1 MGSKEASTP
10 STSANSTER
19 AVVTTGTFSSN
30 PPLQI
35 CSSTWNLAAI
45 AFVIYVSMRIEKKD
59 HSRLYMLWLFGV
71 SVPGES
77 LQIVISILQLCGIV
91 DSSGNYYRDY
101 IDVVQ
106 IVGKVLLETAAFVY
120 RFLAIIMLVATFMSY
135 AFPFTLAR
143 IFKPSNSFKRRK
155 ALYLGSFAFT
165 VLFIIEMNAQTMF
178 SALFGPN
185 FLPDDLYDF
194 IYFANQTIINGTSI
208 ILIVFCFLAIFV
220 IISYS
225 RRRRVWSNNAIKH
238 RKQLLSIVLHTTLP
252 NILNLTGLLINFC
265 NIYIAHL
272 PLTERFPSH
281 PIIWAGGLFTK
292 IGRYTSY
299 ARIPLLTISTF
310 VAFDDFSN
318 NPPLQICSSTWNL
331 TAIAF
336 VIYVSMKIDRK
347 DHSRLYT
354 LWLFVISAPGEALQ
368 IVISILQLCGIVD
381 SSGNYYRDYVD
392 VVQIVGRMLIEIP
405 SFVYRLFAIIMVV
418 ATFMSYTFPLTL
430 ARIFKP
436 STSLKRR
443 NAFYLGSFV
452 FAVLLNMETN
462 TLTMFSALFSSDF
475 LPDDLYDFI
484 FIANHT
490 IINGTGIILIVFC
503 FLSTFVIVSYS
514 RRGRARS
521 NSTSKHRKQLVSIIL
536 HTALPSI
543 LVLNGLLANFFNIY
557 MASLP
562 LDQRFPEHPIIRA
575 GGLFYKI
582 GRYTS
587 YARIPLLS
595 TFVAFGSYRRILLSM
610 LPFRVT
616 IIQVKVV
623 GYNIR
628 QSHSGNTVSTPGP
641 LKTNDQ
647 ECS

>member
-1 MGSKEASTP
+1 MASKES
-10 STSANSTER
+10 SAPTN
-19 AVVTTGTFSSN
+19 TTQRSVIGTN
-30 PPLQI
+30 
-35 CSSTWNLAAI
+35 
-45 AFVIYVSMRIEKKD
+45 
-59 HSRLYMLWLFGV
+59 
-71 SVPGES
+71 
-77 LQIVISILQLCGIV
+77 
-91 DSSGNYYRDY
+91 
-101 IDVVQ
+101 
-106 IVGKVLLETAAFVY
+106 
-120 RFLAIIMLVATFMSY
+120 
-135 AFPFTLAR
+135 
-143 IFKPSNSFKRRK
+143 
-155 ALYLGSFAFT
+155 
-165 VLFIIEMNAQTMF
+165 
-178 SALFGPN
+178 
-185 FLPDDLYDF
+185 
-194 IYFANQTIINGTSI
+194 
-208 ILIVFCFLAIFV
+208 
-220 IISYS
+220 
-225 RRRRVWSNNAIKH
+225 
-238 RKQLLSIVLHTTLP
+238 
-252 NILNLTGLLINFC
+252 
-265 NIYIAHL
+265 
-272 PLTERFPSH
+272 
-281 PIIWAGGLFTK
+281 
-292 IGRYTSY
+292 
-299 ARIPLLTISTF
+299 
-310 VAFDDFSN
+310 DFSN

-616 IIQVKVV
+616 IIQVKV
-623 GYNIR
+623 GGPYAKINHLG
-628 QSHSGNTVSTPGP
+628 QSNAEGCCYTRILT
-641 LKTNDQ
+641 
-647 ECS
+647 